1 MKKFIFILSIL
12 ISSCSSNPEIIKKM
26 EPIQDENNT
35 YRITNIIT
43 PSRTNTYIEKEM
55 DDINISIRYVDK
67 IELNSMAP
75 DNSPYLEPLLSTFKM
90 IIQNKRETK
99 IEFNIKNAII
109 LDGLGNQ
116 YQALSYED
124 FKSLYPATIY
134 QQYEYSFVFNRY
146 QKESYLTDDYH
157 KRKEVARTLFRGGKI
172 YPGVT
177 VEGLL
182 PFERLTNY
190 SSDITL
196 ILSDIKLYYAK
207 DDSDKDIK
215 EEIKKKLEFK
225 FKFKHKIIRLKK

>member
-134 QQYEYSFVFNRY
+134 QQYVMLMILHECRQY
-146 QKESYLTDDYH
+146 QKMMIHSDDFWKNGRA
-157 KRKEVARTLFRGGKI
+157 KRVVRF
-172 YPGVT
+172 Y
-177 VEGLL
+177 
-182 PFERLTNY
+182 
-190 SSDITL
+190 
-196 ILSDIKLYYAK
+196 
-207 DDSDKDIK
+207 
-215 EEIKKKLEFK
+215 
-225 FKFKHKIIRLKK
+225 